1 MTSRIVRHLL
11 GIAVVV
17 LLGGLISASLVRFS
31 PGYATDER
39 LLDARLNSESLHA
52 LQASRAG
59 EQNIFRFYFKYLAGI
74 ATGDLG
80 TSHTFGQPVRALLQD
95 RIPAT
100 FRLVAL
106 GLALGWA
113 LALSL
118 ALSAALFRVTAY
130 SATTVAISS
139 ALLCIPAAVLALAS
153 VLLRTPGYLAIAL
166 IVFPKLFTYTRNLLA
181 NGYASPHVIAAK
193 AKGLSELRIL
203 FWHVLPTCAPSLLA
217 LSGVSVSLALGSAI
231 PVEALCGIAGIGDLA
246 WQAALSRDLPLLVN
260 ITVLVTSVTLLANS
274 SADVI
279 VSRLS
284 FSGYDR
290 RA

>member
-1 MTSRIVRHLL
+1 VRLL
-11 GIAVVV
+11 GIAAVV

-39 LLDARLNSESLHA
+39 QLDARLSSESLQA
-52 LQASRAG
+52 LHASRKG
-59 EQNIFRFYFKYLAGI
+59 EQNVVRFYLMYLAGI
-74 ATGDLG
+74 VTGDLG
-80 TSHTFGQPVRALLQD
+80 TSHSFGQPVRTLLQD

-100 FRLVAL
+100 LRLVAFGL
-106 GLALGWA
+106 GLGWA

-118 ALSAALFRVTAY
+118 ALSAGLFRTSAY
-130 SATTVAISS
+130 STATMAISG

-153 VLLRTPGYLAIAL
+153 VLMRTPGYLAIAL

-181 NGYASPHVIAAK
+181 NQYASSYVLAAK
-193 AKGLSELRIL
+193 AKGLGELRIL
-203 FWHVLPTCAPSLLA
+203 FWHVLPMCAPPLLA
-217 LSGVSVSLALGSAI
+217 LTGVSVSIAVGAAI
-231 PVEALCGIAGIGDLA
+231 PVEALCGIAGIGALA
-246 WQAALSRDLPLLVN
+246 WQAAVSRDLPLLLN

-279 VSRLS
+279 VHRLS
-284 FSGYDR
+284 LTGYDS